1 MDNKRALKSLFPP
14 LQNRSVPG
22 SQGRNSVLLQRL

>member
-1 MDNKRALKSLFPP
+1 MLRALKSLFPR
-14 LQNRSVPG
+14 LHQNRSVPG